1 MIDSPVIMFSNINVE
16 QIVAYWLGVDI
27 EFVYSYLGIILNKI
41 GFRNDDNIYVYG
53 YTKDS
58 YLLLMVNETDEYKIL
73 MSRREIDDK
82 QYNPVLFYDNECF
95 EEGYECILDKY
106 DRLEI
111 DFKEIKYNN
120 IEVSRLIEDI
130 DEYEDIVV
138 NNKEYFIEFRISKVG
153 NGLYNINMIRDY
165 LSNIE
170 LPMSILDIYKGIIE
184 ISNIDNI
191 SVYSLV
197 DLRVIDTNYDI
208 VEMMMILNGKI
219 ADLLINKDGKV
230 ISCDNMDNWCYESD
244 KALVDFSMNRNG
256 NTTYFNSK
264 VRLKDDI
271 DENSYDLVNEYL
283 DSAKDEVNNVKK
295 LVKKIVIL
303 GDKDGNK

>member
-153 NGLYNINMIRDY
+153 NGLYNINKIRDY

-184 ISNIDNI
+184 ISNIDDI

-283 DSAKDEVNNVKK
+283 DIAKDEVNNVKK

>member
-153 NGLYNINMIRDY
+153 NGLYNINKIRDY

-244 KALVDFSMNRNG
+244 KASVDFSMNRNG

>member
-184 ISNIDNI
+184 ISNIDDI

-283 DSAKDEVNNVKK
+283 DIAKDEVNNVKK